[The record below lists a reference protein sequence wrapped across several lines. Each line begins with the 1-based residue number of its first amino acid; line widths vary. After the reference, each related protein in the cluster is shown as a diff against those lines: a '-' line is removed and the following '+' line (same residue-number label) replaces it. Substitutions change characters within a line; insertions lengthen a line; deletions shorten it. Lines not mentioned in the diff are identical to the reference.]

1 MGVPVKYTVG
11 TMIEVPRAAL
21 IADQI
26 AQDAEFFS
34 FGTNDLTQMTFGY
47 SRDDVAKFLP
57 DYLQKGLLP
66 HDPFSV
72 LDQEGVGE
80 LIKIGIERGR
90 RTRPDLK
97 IGICGEH
104 GGRAVVGRSSVPQ
117 VGMTYVSCSAVHDSH
132 RAAQRAQAR
141 IREREASAEGGAQRL
156 DIGGHVGPPGGQVKL
171 PGARIV
177 LECLKREGVDI
188 IFGLPGG
195 AVLPIYDALYDFEGL
210 RHILVRQEAAAGHA
224 AEGYARATGR
234 VGVCLVTSGPA
245 ATNLVTALQDALM
258 DSIPIVAFTGQVPT
272 HLIGNDAFQEADN
285 VGITRSADQAQLP
298 GQGRQ
303 GPRADHPG
311 GVPHRRRP
319 DGPAPSTSICP
330 RTSS

>member
-1 MGVPVKYTVG
+1 MLGHRGCRLGITYPEIYGMQVRAIMEAACIVREQGVQVAPEIMIPLTGTVGEMKLTYENTKKVADGVLAEMGVPVKYLIG
-11 TMIEVPRAAL
+11 TMIELPRAAL

-26 AQDAEFFS
+26 AETAEFFS

-57 DYLQKGLLP
+57 DYLQKGILP

-90 RTRPDLK
+90 RVRHDLK
-97 IGICGEH
+97 
-104 GGRAVVGRSSVPQ
+104 VG
-117 VGMTYVSCSAVHDSH
+117 
-132 RAAQRAQAR
+132 
-141 IREREASAEGGAQRL
+141 
-156 DIGGHVGPPGGQVKL
+156 
-171 PGARIV
+171 
-177 LECLKREGVDI
+177 

-224 AEGYARATGR
+224 AEGYARTSGR

-245 ATNLVTALQDALM
+245 ATNLVTALQDAMM
-258 DSIPIVAFTGQVPT
+258 DSIPIVAFTGQVP
-272 HLIGNDAFQEADN
+272 
-285 VGITRSADQAQLP
+285 
-298 GQGRQ
+298 
-303 GPRADHPG
+303 
-311 GVPHRRRP
+311 
-319 DGPAPSTSICP
+319 
-330 RTSS
+330 

>member
-1 MGVPVKYTVG
+1 MQVRAIMEAACTVAEQGVKVEPEIMIPLTGTVGEMKLTCEKTRKVAESALVEMGVPVKYTIG

-21 IADQI
+21 IADKI

-57 DYLQKGLLP
+57 DYLEKGLLP
-66 HDPFSV
+66 HDPFAV

-90 RTRPDLK
+90 RTPTRPQGRHLRRARR
-97 IGICGEH
+97 
-104 GGRAVVGRSSVPQ
+104 RAVVRRVLPQ
-117 VGMTYVSCSAVHDSH
+117 GGHDLRVVLTVHDSH
-132 RAAQRAQAR
+132 RAPQCRPGPHQAARGLGRRRA
-141 IREREASAEGGAQRL
+141 EH
-156 DIGGHVGPPGGQVKL
+156 IGDCRVKL

-177 LECLKREGVDI
+177 LECLKREGVDL

-224 AEGYARATGR
+224 AEGYARATGK

-258 DSIPIVAFTGQVPT
+258 DSIPIVALHRAGAHAPDRQ
-272 HLIGNDAFQEADN
+272 
-285 VGITRSADQAQLP
+285 RRLP
-298 GQGRQ
+298 GGR
-303 GPRADHPG
+303 
-311 GVPHRRRP
+311 
-319 DGPAPSTSICP
+319 
-330 RTSS
+330 